1 MKVKVIKRYFDKK
14 LDAYQDPVKDGKDNI
29 LEVDEARAKVLVAA
43 QVAVVVEELPE
54 EEPEVAPAQ
63 PNRTK
68 KASKG

>member
-14 LDAYQDPVKDGKDNI
+14 LDVYQDPVKDGKDNI

-63 PNRTK
+63 PKRTK
-68 KASKG
+68 KAGKG

>member
-43 QVAVVVEELPE
+43 QVAVVVEELQ
-54 EEPEVAPAQ
+54 EVAPAQ
-63 PNRTK
+63 SKPSK
-68 KASKG
+68 KSKG

>member
-1 MKVKVIKRYFDKK
+1 MKVKVIERYFDKK
-14 LDAYQDPVKDGKDNI
+14 LDVYQDPVKDGKDNI

-54 EEPEVAPAQ
+54 EKPEVAPAQ
-63 PNRTK
+63 PKCTK

>member
-1 MKVKVIKRYFDKK
+1 MKVKVTKRYFDKK
-14 LDAYQDPVKDGKDNI
+14 LDVYQDPVKNGKDNI

-43 QVAVVVEELPE
+43 QVAVVVEELQE

-63 PNRTK
+63 QKRTK

>member
-29 LEVDEARAKVLVAA
+29 LEVDETRAKVLVAA
-43 QVAVVVEELPE
+43 QVAVVLEELPE
-54 EEPEVAPAQ
+54 EEPGVEPEQ
-63 PNRTK
+63 PKRVK

>member
-1 MKVKVIKRYFDKK
+1 MKVKVTKRYFDKK
-14 LDAYQDPVKDGKDNI
+14 LDAYQDPVKGGKDNI

-54 EEPEVAPAQ
+54 EKPEVAPAQ
-63 PNRTK
+63 PKCTK

>member
-1 MKVKVIKRYFDKK
+1 MKVKVIKRYFDKE

-43 QVAVVVEELPE
+43 QVAVEVEELPE
-54 EEPEVAPAQ
+54 EKPGVAPAQ
-63 PNRTK
+63 SKRIK

>member
-1 MKVKVIKRYFDKK
+1 MKVKVTKRYFDKK
-14 LDAYQDPVKDGKDNI
+14 LDVYQDPVKDGKDNI

-43 QVAVVVEELPE
+43 QVAVVVEEIPE

-63 PNRTK
+63 QKRTK

>member
-1 MKVKVIKRYFDKK
+1 MKVKVTKRYFDKK
-14 LDAYQDPVKDGKDNI
+14 LDVYQDPVKDGKDNI

-54 EEPEVAPAQ
+54 EKPGVAQAQ
-63 PNRTK
+63 SKRIK